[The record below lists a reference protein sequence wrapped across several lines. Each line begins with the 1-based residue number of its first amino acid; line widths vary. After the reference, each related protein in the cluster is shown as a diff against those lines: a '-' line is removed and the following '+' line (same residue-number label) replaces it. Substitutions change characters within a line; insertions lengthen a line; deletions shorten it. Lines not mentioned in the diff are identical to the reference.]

1 MAGFVLADVRFIA
14 LPGPMGNGAGDR
26 TKAHGKENPP
36 NFCAVPIRVL
46 SARQLPTD
54 HHYAVSTRGY

>member
-1 MAGFVLADVRFIA
+1 MAGFVLAGVPFIE
-14 LPGPMGNGAGDR
+14 LPRPTGNGAGDR
-26 TKAHGKENPP
+26 TRAHGKENPP
-36 NFCAVPIRVL
+36 EFCAVPIRVL